1 MESIVIKG
9 AQLLLSLSILVV
21 LHEFGHFLPARI
33 FKVRVEK
40 FYLFFDAWFSLFKK
54 KIGQT
59 VYGIGWI
66 PLGGY
71 VKLSGMIDESMDRD
85 QMKAPPE
92 PHEFRAKP
100 AWQRLIIML
109 GGVTVNLI
117 LGFLIYIMIL
127 FTWGRE
133 YLPIENLPYGV
144 HADSVMIENGFQDG
158 DKILSV
164 AGQKPKTLGDVSQ
177 MILID
182 GQREVTVERDGSQK
196 QITLPEDITETL
208 LDKGVQQLFAPRVP
222 FYVDSILPGTPA
234 MKSSL
239 KKGDRIVAVNGQETP
254 YFLDFVKSV
263 ENLSGDSITVG
274 VQRDG
279 QEVTV
284 PLFVNQ
290 EGKIGVA
297 NRNPTEYIETK
308 KISYSFGE
316 AVPAG
321 ISFGYKTLAN
331 YVESLKLLFS
341 PSGVKQLGGF
351 GTIGSLFS
359 PTWNWQ
365 SFWQMTALLSII
377 LAFMNIL
384 PIPALD
390 GGHVMFLLY
399 EMIAG
404 RAPSQ
409 KFLEYAQIV
418 GMILLLLLLII
429 ANGNDVIRALS

>member
-182 GQREVTVERDGSQK
+182 GQREVTVERDGSQRE
-196 QITLPEDITETL
+196 ITLPEDITETL